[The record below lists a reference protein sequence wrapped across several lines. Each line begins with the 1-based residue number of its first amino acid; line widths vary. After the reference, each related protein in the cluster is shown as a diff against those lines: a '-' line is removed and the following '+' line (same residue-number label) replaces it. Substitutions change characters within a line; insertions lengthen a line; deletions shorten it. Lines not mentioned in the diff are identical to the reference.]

1 MRLTN
6 RTINSDKNVV
16 LESKINFKQSI
27 FQSSFSIKEFFFK
40 ENISTILPSWK
51 HFRGSHRSINQY
63 CVESKSF
70 GFLELFFLRFGPFLM
85 TRKIFGNFFLY
96 IRKKTLALRKQTFL
110 CKYRNSTILRGQ
122 KLSAPFMRYV
132 LES

>member
-1 MRLTN
+1 MWFWSQKSTSN
-6 RTINSDKNVV
+6 RAF
-16 LESKINFKQSI
+16 FKAHFLLRS
-27 FQSSFSIKEFFFK
+27 FFFK

-63 CVESKSF
+63 CVESESF

-85 TRKIFGNFFLY
+85 TRKIFGNFFLF